1 MLNALLHHEPKTG
14 LEAKFS
20 MEFCIAILLLER
32 KAGLGQYLDSI
43 VLRPDVQAMI
53 KRVNFYVDPAAEAAG
68 FDKMTSIIKIHMKDG
83 KTYSGRAEFAKG
95 SPANPMSYEET
106 ADKFRGCAEFAK
118 WPAEKAEAVI
128 TFVKSVETAP
138 DVSRL
143 TALLTA

>member
-53 KRVNFYVDPAAEAAG
+53 KHVNFYVDPAAEAAG

-83 KTYSGRAEFAKG
+83 KT
-95 SPANPMSYEET
+95 
-106 ADKFRGCAEFAK
+106 
-118 WPAEKAEAVI
+118 
-128 TFVKSVETAP
+128 
-138 DVSRL
+138 L
-143 TALLTA
+143 